1 MNRSKHPPGWMT
13 RFLRWFCRQDLVDA
27 VEGDLLELYVR
38 KRSKQG
44 RAIASLLYFWHVLTF
59 CRPFAFK
66 RRKNRSRL
74 NPADMLKLQI
84 KLTFRNLFRTGFYS
98 FTNIFSLATGI
109 TAVILLM
116 SFVAKELSYDRFHE
130 FGDRT
135 YRFGYQLETDNQP
148 TRQLA
153 WVSALVGPAAKER
166 FPEIE
171 SMVRVRDCM
180 GTMVNN
186 QNEVFLEDKGFFAGD
201 SFFDVF
207 SFPVVAGD
215 PVRALDAPNKIV
227 LTETMATRYFGDENP
242 VGNQMELRMGD
253 TLRLQVSAVMK
264 DVPDNA
270 HFSFDYLIS
279 HKTREALYPHIQG
292 WFALGTHTYF
302 RLSEGA
308 SVADFNEKAE
318 SMVMDIYGQEAQQI
332 GFTIK
337 LFTQPLRDIHLK
349 SKLGNE
355 IAANGDI
362 QYVFIA
368 AGIALVILLIA
379 SFNFI
384 NLSIAKSYRFV
395 RQMGIRKVLG
405 ANRGQV
411 FGQFIIESVVSVLLA
426 FSLALLLTLIL
437 LPYFNELVGRDLSI
451 IWSGWI
457 SIATLGGLLLA
468 VGLTAGIYPA
478 VSVIAVQ
485 TTQAVKGKLVVV
497 RKRSLTKEVLIVT
510 QFGLATLLIIA
521 VLVIRGQLGYMMN
534 SSLGFDHEQT
544 AVIELWNN
552 RAVRANSS
560 VLKNE
565 LLKSPNISQ
574 VAASNSIPGELLLN
588 RVGYPDGNE
597 SLSKV
602 MFSLMV
608 QDDFLELYEL
618 NIAAGRAFSPEL
630 STDKTSAFLLNESAV
645 AEFGWSNEEAIGRDF
660 QWGSRSGKIIGV
672 VGDFHYYSL
681 QEKVPPMIILPTDG
695 GVGYMSVKVTGK
707 VHETVAEI
715 ERTWAEL
722 YPDQVF
728 KLFFLDDN
736 FNEQYKLESQLDKLI
751 SLFTLVAVLI
761 ACFGLFSL
769 SAIHVEQRTKEIGI
783 RKVLGAS
790 LPGVLFLIGRF
801 FLRLVVMSFLFALP
815 ASWLLGDWWLSDFA
829 YRMELSPVIFAVAT
843 GVSLSIAALTILAQ
857 ALRAAL
863 ANPVKTLRYE

>member
-1 MNRSKHPPGWMT
+1 MSRSKLPPQWMM
-13 RFLRWFCRQDLVDA
+13 RFFRWFCRHDLADA
-27 VEGDLLELYVR
+27 VEGDLLELFER
-38 KRSKQG
+38 NRSEKG
-44 RAIASLLYFWHVLTF
+44 SVIASTRYFWQVLTF
-59 CRPFAFK
+59 CRPFAIKK
-66 RRKNRSRL
+66 RKKRSRL
-74 NPADMLKLQI
+74 NPVDMLKLQI

-116 SFVAKELSYDRFHE
+116 SFVSGELSYDRFHK

-153 WVSALVGPAAKER
+153 WVSALVGPAATER

-180 GTMVNN
+180 GTMVNS

-201 SFFDVF
+201 RFFDVF
-207 SFPVVAGD
+207 SFPVIAGD
-215 PVRALDAPNKIV
+215 ALTALDAPNKIV
-227 LTETMATRYFGDENP
+227 LTESMATRYFGDENP
-242 VGNQMELRMGD
+242 VGRQMELRMSD

-270 HFSFDYLIS
+270 HFRFDYLIS
-279 HKTREALYPHIQG
+279 HKTREVLYPHIQG

-302 RLSEGA
+302 RLTEEA
-308 SVADFNEKAE
+308 SVADFNAKVEG
-318 SMVMDIYGQEAQQI
+318 MVMDIYGEEAQQI
-332 GFTIK
+332 GFTIR
-337 LFTQPLRDIHLK
+337 LFTQPLWDIHLK

-405 ANRGQV
+405 AQRSQI
-411 FGQFIIESVVSVLLA
+411 FSHFITESVISVLLA
-426 FSLALLLTLIL
+426 FGLALVLSVLLM
-437 LPYFNELVGRDLSI
+437 PYFNELVGRDLSVV
-451 IWSGWI
+451 WKGWM
-457 SIATLGGLLLA
+457 SVTALGGLLLI
-468 VGLTAGIYPA
+468 VGLVAGTYPA
-478 VSVIAVQ
+478 VSVVAVRA
-485 TTQAVKGKLVVV
+485 TEAVKGKLAAVQ
-497 RKRSLTKEVLIVT
+497 KRSFTREGLIVT
-510 QFGLATLLIIA
+510 QFGLATVLIIA

-552 RAVRANSS
+552 RAARANSS

-565 LLKSPNISQ
+565 LLKSPNISH

-608 QDDFLELYEL
+608 QEDFLELYEL
-618 NIAAGRAFSPEL
+618 NIAAGRAFSPDL
-630 STDKTSAFLLNESAV
+630 STDQTDAFLLNESAV
-645 AEFGWSNEEAIGRDF
+645 IEFGWSNEEAIGRDF
-660 QWGSRSGKIIGV
+660 QWGSRTGKVIGV
-672 VGDFHYYSL
+672 VEDFHYYSL
-681 QEKVPPMIILPTDG
+681 QEKVPPMIILPTEG
-695 GVGYMSVKVTGK
+695 GVGYMSVKVTGEA
-707 VHETVAEI
+707 HETVAQM
-715 ERTWAEL
+715 ERTWKSL

-736 FNEQYKLESQLDKLI
+736 FNEQYKLESQLDRI
-751 SLFTLVAVLI
+751 MSLFTLVAVLI

-790 LPGVLFLIGRF
+790 VPGVLFLIGRF
-801 FLRLVVMSFLFALP
+801 FLRLVALSFLFALP

-829 YRMELSPVIFAVAT
+829 YRMELSPVIFAIAI
-843 GVSLSIAALTILAQ
+843 GVSLSVAALTIIAQ